1 VATDT
6 ETVGETSSVVD
17 LKRVEILLDLRRYDE
32 ALTEANRCAA
42 TSPGDPRP
50 LLLVARAELGLG
62 HPKRAQQAAET
73 AIGFAP
79 DSAAAFRLQAIA
91 LTVQARQLGRP
102 GSRPRSYLS
111 ERALQAARQSIAL
124 EPQEPAGYW
133 AFTDA
138 AVVDRRLREAIAA
151 SGDAVRLA
159 PDHPTSWL
167 MRARVARHARDVR
180 AAEAACR
187 EALRLDPQHYPAN
200 NELGIILRMSN
211 RGGQSRTQFLSTAA
225 LDPTL
230 SVAPQNLRRQGA
242 SILLFVML
250 VPLVPLGLFAGP
262 WVLAGAAAIVAVLA
276 LPPSRRRFD
285 AWSLQLAVWLGRRRA
300 AGSRRPRLPR
310 LPGAG
315 ARPRWRRPVRPDSP
329 IHLRGQ
335 LGTGVLALAAVVL
348 GGVGLTA
355 TVFAVVAPGPSGPAS
370 ELTIALPFDLVGLGC
385 AVAMRRR
392 RRTPPHAPTLGYLRQ
407 AATRND

>member
-124 EPQEPAGYW
+124 EPEEPAGYW

-187 EALRLDPQHYPAN
+187 EALRLDPQHYPGWTVPDAVPLDGRARPDVVRRAA
-200 NELGIILRMSN
+200 EPEAA
-211 RGGQSRTQFLSTAA
+211 GG
-225 LDPTL
+225 LDP
-230 SVAPQNLRRQGA
+230 VVRH
-242 SILLFVML
+242 
-250 VPLVPLGLFAGP
+250 
-262 WVLAGAAAIVAVLA
+262 AGAA
-276 LPPSRRRFD
+276 
-285 AWSLQLAVWLGRRRA
+285 GA
-300 AGSRRPRLPR
+300 AR
-310 LPGAG
+310 
-315 ARPRWRRPVRPDSP
+315 
-329 IHLRGQ
+329 
-335 LGTGVLALAAVVL
+335 
-348 GGVGLTA
+348 
-355 TVFAVVAPGPSGPAS
+355 TV
-370 ELTIALPFDLVGLGC
+370 
-385 AVAMRRR
+385 
-392 RRTPPHAPTLGYLRQ
+392 RRTVGPRRGGRHRGRARLATLPAPV
-407 AATRND
+407 